1 MYVQV
6 LSQNVVDPEIMS
18 TDKVRVAVRVRPFN
32 RRGMFTNKSAVVCIP
47 CQKRVNYKPLCQAVV
62 QLALHLQRA

>member
-1 MYVQV
+1 
-6 LSQNVVDPEIMS
+6 MS

-47 CQKRVNYKPLCQAVV
+47 CQKRVIL
-62 QLALHLQRA
+62 LQYQNKTNTDKKK

>member
-1 MYVQV
+1 
-6 LSQNVVDPEIMS
+6 MS

-47 CQKRVNYKPLCQAVV
+47 CQKRVNYFNIKTKPTLTNKPATI
-62 QLALHLQRA
+62 